1 MIDDI
6 LKDARHR
13 MDQTIVHTNI
23 ELAKV
28 RTGRANP
35 EILNSIKV
43 DYYGTPTPLNQVSNI
58 SIPEA
63 RLISIQ
69 PYEKTLI
76 PVIEKAISGAN
87 LGLTPNNNGN
97 NVLVPIPQLSEER
110 RKELTRYMHQVV
122 EDGRVAVRNVRRDAI
137 QHLKSLGDEEHLS
150 EDEIKRSEDDIQ
162 KMTDEHIEKLN
173 DIQEKKEAEILE
185 V

>member
-122 EDGRVAVRNVRRDAI
+122 EDGRIAVRNVRRDAI